1 MAVARYL
8 VDKSVWARMK
18 HPDVFA
24 EVRPLLDQALIDT
37 CGMVDLELLYSAANG
52 PDHDQ
57 IGAERDALG
66 WLPTNDE
73 VWSRAREVQGRL
85 AQRSSHRGVPLPD
98 LIIAAVAERHGSTV
112 LHYDADFDV
121 IAEVTGQK
129 TKWVVP
135 RGSV

>member
-1 MAVARYL
+1 MAIERYL
-8 VDKSVWARMK
+8 VDKSVWERMK

-37 CGMVDLELLYSAANG
+37 CGIIDLEVLYSARNG
-52 PDHDQ
+52 QEHRVWC
-57 IGAERDALG
+57 ERRDSLG
-66 WLPTNDE
+66 WLPTYDE
-73 VWSRAREVQGRL
+73 IWTRAREIQGRL
-85 AQRSSHRGVPLPD
+85 AQKNSHRGVPLPD

-121 IAEVTGQK
+121 IAEVTGQM